1 MWAVGKVV
9 AWAEAAYLLS
19 QQYCKQ
25 FRIYPNY
32 SSSSVTPKTQNSLYL
47 SSYSLHWSGSRYR
60 APRYYVGEGIKKNM
74 KKRKLTVK
82 ISYESN
88 RLGEKYLSDAYEKL
102 IPVKTYSIDLA
113 KGNKIFNPEFFLQRR
128 KTLS

>member
-1 MWAVGKVV
+1 M
-9 AWAEAAYLLS
+9 
-19 QQYCKQ
+19 
-25 FRIYPNY
+25 
-32 SSSSVTPKTQNSLYL
+32 
-47 SSYSLHWSGSRYR
+47 
-60 APRYYVGEGIKKNM
+60 
-74 KKRKLTVK
+74 K

>member
-1 MWAVGKVV
+1 
-9 AWAEAAYLLS
+9 
-19 QQYCKQ
+19 
-25 FRIYPNY
+25 
-32 SSSSVTPKTQNSLYL
+32 
-47 SSYSLHWSGSRYR
+47 
-60 APRYYVGEGIKKNM
+60 M

-113 KGNKIFNPEFFLQRR
+113 KCNKIFNPEFFLQRR